1 MLLKT
6 YQKYLIKTFLFMLF
20 QISLV
25 FFSLVLILN
34 IFEEIN
40 YFKELDTSFIY
51 PIILTFLNSPS
62 ILYSIFPFIFL
73 ITTKFFFIKISE
85 KNELNIYKRYGLTN
99 FQILKK
105 R

>member
-1 MLLKT
+1 MFIKT
-6 YQKYLIKTFLFMLF
+6 YQKYLIKTFLYLLL

-40 YFKELDTSFIY
+40 YFKDTNVGFVY
-51 PIILTFLNSPS
+51 PIILTLLNGPS

-73 ITTKFFFIKISE
+73 ITTKFFFI
-85 KNELNIYKRYGLTN
+85 
-99 FQILKK
+99 
-105 R
+105 